1 VLESK
6 SCGLKGVQ
14 KVFYLSQNRVSSCC
28 RAEPEILDDSRSL
41 TSYLQQWKTESL
53 QLDKGIKLPGCKHCW
68 TQEDNNKISY
78 RLYTNDKFNSLE
90 LSLSNLCN
98 QMCSYCSPKFSST
111 WQESIDQ
118 FGTFQNISMTS
129 KINLE
134 LAQPSDPNIGYWLDQ
149 IADYI
154 AGCADHSVIVKLLG
168 GEPLMQQRNLEKLLS
183 FASQKIYQL
192 SIHTN
197 LNPPT
202 DKFLKWLLKNLN
214 STRFDF
220 TVSLDA
226 CPEFN
231 HWPRALF
238 DQKKFLTNLSL
249 LEQHQVPVRFAAVV
263 SVLSVFDLEN
273 FIMWTSNKKTDI
285 LFQKLYNPSCLDP
298 TLIPQIFR
306 QQIWEKVKHLDN
318 YDIVKEILQQ
328 DDKLDNLRLFE
339 QFNYLTQYFQRNQL
353 DPNKSSNRLFV
364 EYWQWLTK
372 NYKNKYNIE

>member
-1 VLESK
+1 MSK
-6 SCGLKGVQ
+6 SCGLKGKQ

-28 RAEPEILDDSRSL
+28 RAESEILDDSWSL
-41 TSYLQQWKTESL
+41 TSYLQKWTTESL
-53 QLDKGIKLPGCKHCW
+53 QLDAGIKLPGCKHCW

-78 RLYTNDKFNSLE
+78 RLSANDKFNSIE
-90 LSLSNLCN
+90 LFLSNLCN

-129 KINLE
+129 KTNLE
-134 LAQPSDPNIGYWLDQ
+134 IAQPSDPNLGYWLAQ
-149 IADYI
+149 IEDYI
-154 AGCADHSVIVKLLG
+154 AGCADNSVILKLLG

-183 FASQKIYQL
+183 FNSQKIYQL

-202 DKFLKWLLKNLN
+202 DKFLKWLLKNLTPTN
-214 STRFDF
+214 FNF

-226 CPEFN
+226 CPEYN

-238 DQKKFLTNLSL
+238 DQKKFLINLSL
-249 LEQHQVPVRFAAVV
+249 LEQYQVPVRFAAVV
-263 SVLSVFDLEN
+263 SVLSIFDLEN
-273 FIMWTSNKKTDI
+273 FIMWTSNKRANI
-285 LFQKLYNPSCLDP
+285 MFQKLHNPSCLDP
-298 TLIPQIFR
+298 TLIPQVFR

-318 YDIVKEILQQ
+318 YAIVKEILQQ
-328 DDKLDNLRLFE
+328 DDKLDNLKLFE

-353 DPNKSSNRLFV
+353 DPTQSSNRLFV

-372 NYKNKYNIE
+372 NYKNKYNTE